1 MMRTTAPKWSARFV
15 PSMGIGLESFHFCK
29 WSLRG
34 MRREVFTA
42 GRVTGSS
49 GIAQTSEKPAPIK
62 LFNRTKDVSTLHA
75 YDNGAL
81 ATANLYA
88 NRYSIF
94 RTRIP
99 AISLAPRKVGI
110 SMWTTVLGH
119 EISHRI
125 KTVDEP
131 FGATINR
138 EHFVEGISHEMTPSD
153 WRVTLNVSPW
163 ELDGEYMLIGTAEIG
178 DLGGQS
184 TSAVIGP

>member
-1 MMRTTAPKWSARFV
+1 
-15 PSMGIGLESFHFCK
+15 MGIGLESFHFCK
-29 WSLRG
+29 WSLEGDEARL
-34 MRREVFTA
+34 FTA

-49 GIAQTSEKPAPIK
+49 GIAQTSENTAARREF
-62 LFNRTKDVSTLHA
+62 FNRTKDVSTLHA

-110 SMWTTVLGH
+110 SMWTPNGH

-125 KTVDEP
+125 KTVDRP

-163 ELDGEYMLIGTAEIG
+163 ELDGEYMLIGMAEIG